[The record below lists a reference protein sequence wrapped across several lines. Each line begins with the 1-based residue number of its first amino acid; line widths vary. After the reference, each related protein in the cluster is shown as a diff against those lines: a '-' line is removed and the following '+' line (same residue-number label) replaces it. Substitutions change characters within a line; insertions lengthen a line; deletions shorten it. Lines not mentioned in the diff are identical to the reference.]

1 MSRVGWQPL
10 RVRSVADQVADAL
23 RGELRERARVGALK
37 LPPETELAEQLGI
50 SRGSLR
56 LALRRLAAEGIVES
70 RRGARGGTFVVDT
83 SPARAADPDAE
94 AVTVDAA
101 MAGRMALEVSAVRA
115 AAVDPRVADRW
126 NELVDDERYSFE
138 RNRAFH
144 ESLLRATGGPLW
156 TRMAEPWFEWALVV
170 QARHPEPPCGTK
182 VRDDHREIVDAVRA
196 CDADLAGE
204 AMIRHLK
211 WVGETYRG

>member
-10 RVRSVADQVADAL
+10 RVRTVADQVTDAL
-23 RGELRERARVGALK
+23 RGDLRARAREGVLK

-56 LALRRLAAEGIVES
+56 LALQRLAAEGIVES
-70 RRGARGGTFVVDT
+70 RRGARGGTFVVASQDG
-83 SPARAADPDAE
+83 PPNGAAE
-94 AVTVDAA
+94 AVTVEAA

-115 AAVDPRVADRW
+115 AAVDPLVADRW

-170 QARHPEPPCGTK
+170 QARHPEPPCGMR
-182 VRDDHREIVDAVRA
+182 VR
-196 CDADLAGE
+196 DADLAGE
-204 AMIRHLK
+204 AMARHLH